1 MNTYTCPLC
10 GKKYTSASAM
20 AQCVADC
27 AKKEDKSRAL
37 MEAESAMLLAK
48 EAFEQAID
56 EYNALSPDCKY
67 TFTIGKKF
75 TKGEKID
82 LVYKGKSAD
91 FNDSSSS
98 KTNDLENFLKET
110 CGIKPTTSKGA
121 PSELDKEALEIIDE
135 MRTIGLNQLASAK
148 EKAEFL
154 KTSQELAT
162 EFSKLSEFDKKKK
175 IEVLRTGLATFKL
188 LDSLG
193 GFMNAKD

>member
-37 MEAESAMLLAK
+37 MEAESTMLLAK

-75 TKGEKID
+75 TSGEKKNSA
-82 LVYKGKSAD
+82 YKGKCTD
-91 FNDSSSS
+91 LNDLN
-98 KTNDLENFLKET
+98 TNDLESFLKKA
-110 CGIKPTTSKGA
+110 CGIKPAASNGVS
-121 PSELDKEALEIIDE
+121 SELDKEALEVIKE
-135 MRTIGLNQLASAK
+135 MTAIGLNQIATA
-148 EKAEFL
+148 EDKAEFL
-154 KTSQELAT
+154 KTSQELKD
-162 EFSKLSEFDKKKK
+162 EFLKLSEPEKKKK
-175 IEVLRTGLATFKL
+175 IAILRAGLSAFKL
-188 LDSLG
+188 VDRLG
-193 GFMNAKD
+193 GFANVED

>member
-56 EYNALSPDCKY
+56 EYNALSPDYKY

-75 TKGEKID
+75 TSGEKID

-91 FNDSSSS
+91 LNDT
-98 KTNDLENFLKET
+98 KKNDLENFLKET

-121 PSELDKEALEIIDE
+121 SSELDKEALEIIDE
-135 MRTIGLNQLASAK
+135 MRTIGLNQLASPK

-162 EFSKLSEFDKKKK
+162 EFSKLSESDKKKK

>member
-37 MEAESAMLLAK
+37 MEAESTMLLAK

-75 TKGEKID
+75 TNGEKKNSVYMGKRAD
-82 LVYKGKSAD
+82 L
-91 FNDSSSS
+91 NDIN
-98 KTNDLENFLKET
+98 TNDLESFLKET
-110 CGIKPTTSKGA
+110 CGIKPATSKEES
-121 PSELDKEALEIIDE
+121 SELDKEALKIIDE

-162 EFSKLSEFDKKKK
+162 EFSKLSESDKKKK
-175 IEVLRTGLATFKL
+175 IEVLRTGLVTFKL

-193 GFMNAKD
+193 GFMNAKG

>member
-37 MEAESAMLLAK
+37 MEAESEMLLAK

-56 EYNALSPDCKY
+56 EYNALSPDYKY

-75 TKGEKID
+75 TSGEKID

-91 FNDSSSS
+91 LNDT
-98 KTNDLENFLKET
+98 KKNDLESFLKEA
-110 CGIKPTTSKGA
+110 CNIKPATSKGGF
-121 PSELDKEALEIIDE
+121 SELDKEALELIKEMTDMGLKQVTTPGERDE
-135 MRTIGLNQLASAK
+135 LW
-148 EKAEFL
+148 
-154 KTSQELAT
+154 KTSQELKS
-162 EFSKLSEFDKKKK
+162 EFLKLSESDKKEK
-175 IEVLRTGLATFKL
+175 IKILRAGLSTLKL
-188 LDSLG
+188 IDRLG
-193 GFMNAKD
+193 GFMNAED

>member
-56 EYNALSPDCKY
+56 EYNALSPDYKY

-75 TKGEKID
+75 TSGEKID

-91 FNDSSSS
+91 LNDT
-98 KTNDLENFLKET
+98 KKNDLESFLKEA

-121 PSELDKEALEIIDE
+121 SSELDKEALEIIDE
-135 MRTIGLNQLASAK
+135 MRTIGLNQLASPK

-162 EFSKLSEFDKKKK
+162 EFSKLSESDKKKK

>member
-56 EYNALSPDCKY
+56 EYNALSPDYKY

-75 TKGEKID
+75 TSGEKID

-91 FNDSSSS
+91 LNDT
-98 KTNDLENFLKET
+98 KKNDLENFLKET

-121 PSELDKEALEIIDE
+121 SSELDKEALEIIDE
-135 MRTIGLNQLASAK
+135 MRTIGLNQLASPK

-162 EFSKLSEFDKKKK
+162 EFSKLSESDKKKK

-193 GFMNAKD
+193 GFMNAKG

>member
-37 MEAESAMLLAK
+37 MEAESTMLLAK

-56 EYNALSPDCKY
+56 EYNALSPDYKY

-75 TKGEKID
+75 TSGEKID

-91 FNDSSSS
+91 LNDT
-98 KTNDLENFLKET
+98 KKNDLENFLKET

-135 MRTIGLNQLASAK
+135 MRTMGLNQLASAK

-162 EFSKLSEFDKKKK
+162 EFSKLSESDKKKK
-175 IEVLRTGLATFKL
+175 IEVLRTGLVTFKL

-193 GFMNAKD
+193 GFMNAKG